1 MLAFAGSIDMP
12 GLAMVFGPLLLV
24 LAANGFSWRRF
35 LVVSNQIVLD
45 IGVLFLVIA
54 SAGLLANQE
63 DLFAFHLMASMA
75 LLTVVFALI
84 LKLPLQLL
92 SGEVGTYADT
102 AHWGFKVVA
111 ILLFVVGVYFAELYA
126 ADVSTFIDGFALI
139 YVSFSILVVVGLN
152 KLSGK
157 GDSLRALSRYLPSIG
172 LVGVII
178 GAVTGLQD
186 IYELASMTS
195 LLMFGVL
202 SLQYVLYL
210 RIILFLAVPEEVLL
224 ASNQQPDV
232 LTTICS
238 VALIGV
244 VFYMVFVSTALV

>member
-111 ILLFVVGVYFAELYA
+111 ILLFVVGVYFAELYT

-157 GDSLRALSRYLPSIG
+157 GDSLRALGRYLPSIG

-178 GAVTGLQD
+178 GTVTGLQD

-202 SLQYVLYL
+202 SLQYALYL
-210 RIILFLAVPEEVLL
+210 RIILFLAVPEKVLL

-244 VFYMVFVSTALV
+244 VFYMVFVSTSLA

>member
-157 GDSLRALSRYLPSIG
+157 GDSLRALGRYLPSIG